1 MGIFSI
7 KNGLPFD
14 LGEHTLWVFTGA
26 CLPNLQ
32 TIYLNK
38 VSPFFLLQCL
48 LDLFTFWWQQWDLK
62 RHPYSP
68 SNAISESIPQ
78 YQKSP
83 LHTVISLAVLG
94 KWPLSSRLPTFLVEI
109 SETLFT
115 SGQGLFITFDLHLV
129 YKALWIS
136 FIRLRFDP
144 YSFSD
149 PVHKVL

>member
-1 MGIFSI
+1 MASPLTWGSTHF
-7 KNGLPFD
+7 
-14 LGEHTLWVFTGA
+14 WVFTVA

-32 TIYLNK
+32 TVCLNK
-38 VSPFFLLQCL
+38 VSPFFFLFQCL

-62 RHPYSP
+62 QHPYSP
-68 SNAISESIPQ
+68 SNAISESVPQ

-83 LHTVISLAVLG
+83 LHTVIFLAVLG
-94 KWPLSSRLPTFLVEI
+94 KWPLKFRLPIFLVEV

-115 SGQGLFITFDLHLV
+115 LGQGLFITFDLHLV

-136 FIRLRFDP
+136 FIRLRLDS